1 MDSAALPR
9 TLALLI
15 LRATLTPSTNPR
27 SSTVSLHTGFSTD
40 SASGEAWPFF
50 AFSLV
55 SSTRRAGTASLRDW
69 IRALRLVR
77 YRRSIVV
84 WLVLGRPITAT
95 VPPRDGSTDGLGSAP
110 GDLRLWPVFVAG
122 GGRGRRGIG
131 SL

>member
-1 MDSAALPR
+1 MYSAALPR

-27 SSTVSLHTGFSTD
+27 SSTISFHADFSGFSSD
-40 SASGEAWPFF
+40 SASGESWPFF

-55 SSTRRAGTASLRDW
+55 SRTRRAGTASFRDW

-84 WLVLGRPITAT
+84 WLVFGRPITAT
-95 VPPRDGSTDGLGSAP
+95 VPPRDGSTDGLGSTP
-110 GDLRLWPVFVAG
+110 GDLSLEPVVVG
-122 GGRGRRGIG
+122 GEGR
-131 SL
+131 